1 METRIL
7 SSVTLPAALAIE
19 TAADIQVLVQVRTL
33 AEEREAP
40 GRAVRVVLHQ
50 TIITQTLVVH
60 VALELGAEELIGRIL
75 TKNQTGLV
83 QQQSKW
89 SNEGKHTR

>member
-1 METRIL
+1 ML
-7 SSVTLPAALAIE
+7 SSVTLPAALAID
-19 TAADIQVLVQVRTL
+19 TAADIRVQVRTL
-33 AEEREAP
+33 AEERETP

-89 SNEGKHTR
+89 SNEGRHTRTR